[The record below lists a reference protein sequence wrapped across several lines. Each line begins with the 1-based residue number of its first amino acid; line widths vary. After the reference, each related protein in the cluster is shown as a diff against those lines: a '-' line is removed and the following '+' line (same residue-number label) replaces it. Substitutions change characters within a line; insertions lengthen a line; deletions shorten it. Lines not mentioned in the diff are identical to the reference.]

1 MDDAHMDH
9 ALKDIDCT
17 ALIEQHD
24 EAAEQLLQV
33 ARSDGHFSG
42 EDIVKWPGGSELTVE
57 ALTQR
62 AQLIA
67 TIHEGIPTRR
77 EQRLADAHAHYE
89 QTRPAY
95 HEANRLYL
103 KLQADFCQQGE
114 GDERDFLQLYQEV
127 YLQALGRD
135 DPIELTREKRR

>member
-17 ALIEQHD
+17 ELIEQYD
-24 EAAEQLLQV
+24 EAAEQLLKV

-42 EDIVKWPGGSELTVE
+42 EDIVKWPSGSELTVE

-77 EQRLADAHAHYE
+77 EQRLADAHE
-89 QTRPAY
+89 LDLLVQ
-95 HEANRLYL
+95 
-103 KLQADFCQQGE
+103 
-114 GDERDFLQLYQEV
+114 DERVQ
-127 YLQALGRD
+127 
-135 DPIELTREKRR
+135 K

>member
-9 ALKDIDCT
+9 ALKDIDCK
-17 ALIEQHD
+17 ALIEQYD

-42 EDIVKWPGGSELTVE
+42 ENIVKWPGGSEPTVE

-77 EQRLADAHAHYE
+77 EQRLADAHTTMSKRDRPIMR
-89 QTRPAY
+89 QTGY
-95 HEANRLYL
+95 
-103 KLQADFCQQGE
+103 
-114 GDERDFLQLYQEV
+114 
-127 YLQALGRD
+127 
-135 DPIELTREKRR
+135 T